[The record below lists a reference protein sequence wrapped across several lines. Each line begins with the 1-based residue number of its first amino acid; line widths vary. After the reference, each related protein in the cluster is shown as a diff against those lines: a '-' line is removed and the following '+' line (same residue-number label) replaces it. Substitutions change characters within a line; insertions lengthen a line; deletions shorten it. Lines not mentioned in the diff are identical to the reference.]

1 MTTRFTRLVSAFRT
15 IAVLASILAVLPNTS
30 GAIQLHWS
38 SGTTN
43 LSFSQDTRA
52 TLIVQADSAEATLP
66 GQWRLLWTADSSGIQ
81 FVAPESLIAC
91 QTDTAKVSAIDPPNT
106 PADSAANQITAH
118 FCSDGEASATIAH
131 WTVDLIGGS
140 QGKLKVVALDLAD
153 SNSVIESNEVTYN
166 GGVDGEYAP
175 ALLRVSSTHET
186 ALLEVTAVGAGLS
199 AVQSVKVGAA
209 DDVWSV
215 PLTIVQQADNR
226 LVATADVYAA
236 LPQAVVRARGATGA
250 SGSEVIPADEIHTDV
265 VTSAGSDTIFY
276 WDPNPRVYPHDFA
289 FHYNSVPNPTDPVH
303 PWKGVFHLFYIRVV
317 RASGADSIIAHAWT
331 DSLGKPWSVDTL
343 AFRPSGHGWDKMK
356 VWAPSIQQVGNLTYM
371 FYTGVDSLGNQSIGY
386 ATTAML
392 GTTNISWARSDTA
405 VYKASNTDWAQPAGV
420 VQFRDPFIMP
430 DPDVATYPGRYLLF
444 NTGRDKAVSTYYT
457 IGVARNEPGTMGNW
471 RDQGNYQAT
480 DHAHLSVPGA
490 LESPL
495 VVRDSLT
502 GAWRMFVANASYDN
516 DGYFSTIFLTQ
527 YAGDSLT
534 DRRASEW
541 PQRDSLY
548 HYLDD
553 DADVIGWQACE
564 HLQVGQVHFFAAYE
578 GAGIGITRMHWDP
591 VAQKFIFVHPDVTA
605 VSPGTEKDGLR
616 FFLSELR
623 PGSGSARFVVDA
635 RATIAPRLVVY
646 DISGRRVRELMD
658 GRSVRGQQIISWD
671 LRDVSGSPV
680 STGMYFARLT
690 GIGRAQ
696 VVRVPIVR

>member
-1 MTTRFTRLVSAFRT
+1 MTTRAVHFVRAIIASAT
-15 IAVLASILAVLPNTS
+15 LASFIALFPSTS
-30 GAIQLHWS
+30 PAIQLRWS
-38 SGTTN
+38 SGVTDLAVTQN
-43 LSFSQDTRA
+43 TRA
-52 TLIVQADSAEATLP
+52 TLIVIADSTEAALP
-66 GQWRLLWTADSSGIQ
+66 NEWRLLWTADSSGIQ
-81 FVAPESLIAC
+81 FVAPESLLAC
-91 QTDTAKVSAIDPPNT
+91 ETDTAKVSAIDPPST

-118 FCSDGEASATIAH
+118 FCSDGVAAAPIAYWTI
-131 WTVDLIGGS
+131 DLVEGS
-140 QGKLKVVALDLAD
+140 HGKLKVVALDPGD
-153 SNSVIESNEVTYN
+153 STLVIESNEVTYN
-166 GGVDGEYAP
+166 EGVNGEYAP
-175 ALLRVSSTHET
+175 TLLRAFSTHET

-199 AVQSVKVGAA
+199 AVESVKVGAA

-215 PLTIVQQADNR
+215 PLTIVQQTETR
-226 LVATADVYAA
+226 LVATADVYAT
-236 LPQAVVRARGATGA
+236 LPQATVQARSATGA
-250 SGSEVIPADEIHTDV
+250 SGFGLIPADEIHTDV
-265 VTSAGSDTIFY
+265 VTSAGTDTIFY

-386 ATTAML
+386 ATTPML

-405 VYKASNTDWAQPAGV
+405 VYKASNTDWAQSAGV

-430 DPDVATYPGRYLLF
+430 DPDVATYPGRFLLF
-444 NTGRDKAVSTYYT
+444 NTGRDKTVSTFYT
-457 IGVARNEPGTMGNW
+457 IGVARNEPGTMGSW

-480 DHAHLSVPGA
+480 NHANLSVPGA

-527 YAGDSLT
+527 LVGDSLT
-534 DRRASEW
+534 DRRTSEW
-541 PQRDSLY
+541 PQRDTLY
-548 HYLDD
+548 HYVGD

-564 HLQVGQVHFFAAYE
+564 HLQIGQTHFFAAYE
-578 GAGIGITRMHWDP
+578 GNGIGITRMHWDP
-591 VAQKFIFVHPDVTA
+591 DAHKFILVHPDVTA
-605 VSPGTEKDGLR
+605 VSPGTVEDGWR

-623 PGSGSARFVVDA
+623 PGIGSARFVIDS
-635 RATIAPRLVVY
+635 RGTIAPRLVVY
-646 DISGRRVRELMD
+646 DIGGRRVRELMD
-658 GRSVRGQQIISWD
+658 GRSLRGPQVIGWD

-680 STGMYFARLT
+680 PTGMYFARLT
-690 GIGRAQ
+690 GIGRAK